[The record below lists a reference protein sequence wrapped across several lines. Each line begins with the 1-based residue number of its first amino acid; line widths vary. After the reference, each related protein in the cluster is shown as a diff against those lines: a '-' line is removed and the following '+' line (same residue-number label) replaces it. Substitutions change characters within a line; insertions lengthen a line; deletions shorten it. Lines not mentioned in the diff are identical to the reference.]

1 MLKLK
6 GAMSDNT
13 EKPVELNGDA
23 AAPPKTEK
31 QLKKEAEKAA
41 KILKLQEKL
50 QKKATAPVSTKEKV
64 EVSFIENCIR
74 LNSSFCRCDVINN
87 YFFPP

>member
-1 MLKLK
+1 
-6 GAMSDNT
+6 MSDNP
-13 EKPVELNGDA
+13 EKPVELNGEE
-23 AAPPKTEK
+23 APPKTEK

-64 EVSFIENCIR
+64 EVSLTKNCIR
-74 LNSSFCRCDVINN
+74 FTAV
-87 YFFPP
+87 

>member
-1 MLKLK
+1 
-6 GAMSDNT
+6 MSANPET
-13 EKPVELNGDA
+13 PVDLNGEV
-23 AAPPKTEK
+23 APPKTEK

-64 EVSFIENCIR
+64 EVNK
-74 LNSSFCRCDVINN
+74 
-87 YFFPP
+87 

>member
-1 MLKLK
+1 
-6 GAMSDNT
+6 MSDNT
-13 EKPVELNGDA
+13 ENPVELNGEV
-23 AAPPKTEK
+23 APPKTEK

-64 EVSFIENCIR
+64 EVSFKIIFLNCIR
-74 LNSSFCRCDVINN
+74 FTAVV
-87 YFFPP
+87 